1 MIIIKI
7 LRKYFAEHLYKS
19 QKIKMQKTD
28 LQRWEQRK
36 NKNKPKD
43 KSRVQSTLTEH
54 ALRRAE
60 QREVRVKDIVEGRAA
75 VKQVTK
81 DGRFLTIIPL

>member
-1 MIIIKI
+1 
-7 LRKYFAEHLYKS
+7 
-19 QKIKMQKTD
+19 MQNKD

-36 NKNKPKD
+36 SKSKPKE
-43 KSRVQSTLTEH
+43 KTRVQSALTEH

-60 QREVRVKDIVEGRAA
+60 HRAVRVKDIVEGRAA
-75 VKQVTK
+75 VKQITQ

>member
-1 MIIIKI
+1 
-7 LRKYFAEHLYKS
+7 
-19 QKIKMQKTD
+19 MQNKD
-28 LQRWEQRK
+28 MQRWEQRK
-36 NKNKPKD
+36 NKCKPKE
-43 KSRVQSTLTEH
+43 KTRVQSALTEH

-60 QREVRVKDIVEGRAA
+60 QRHVRVKDIVEGRAA

>member
-1 MIIIKI
+1 M
-7 LRKYFAEHLYKS
+7 H
-19 QKIKMQKTD
+19 KTD

-36 NKNKPKD
+36 NKSKPKD
-43 KSRVQSTLTEH
+43 KSRVLSTLTEH

-60 QREVRVKDIVEGRAA
+60 QRNVSVKEIVEGRAA

-81 DGRFLTIIPL
+81 DGRFLTIIRKEVERGGAGVSRVP

>member
-1 MIIIKI
+1 MPN
-7 LRKYFAEHLYKS
+7 
-19 QKIKMQKTD
+19 TD

-36 NKNKPKD
+36 NKSKPKE
-43 KSRVQSTLTEH
+43 KTRVQSTLTEH
-54 ALRRAE
+54 ALKRAD
-60 QREVRVKDIVEGRAA
+60 QRNVRVKDIIEGRAA

>member
-1 MIIIKI
+1 
-7 LRKYFAEHLYKS
+7 
-19 QKIKMQKTD
+19 MQNKD

-36 NKNKPKD
+36 NKSKPKE
-43 KSRVQSTLTEH
+43 KTRVQSALTEH

-60 QREVRVKDIVEGRAA
+60 HRDVRVKDIVEGRAA